1 MTNFGGVSGDMLRQ
15 IVSKIEKLEA
25 ERAEVAE
32 CIKDAFS
39 EAKGQGFDVKALR
52 RLIAQRKADPSD
64 LAEQEEILD
73 IYKHALGMVGE

>member
-1 MTNFGGVSGDMLRQ
+1 MLRQ